1 MYVSTSYIYIFGES
15 RMPSEGFIKCCVIN
29 PGFLCAQLTI
39 MFSNTHIIVILTFL
53 LELSYEDPKQ
63 RGKTR
68 RQCRDQS
75 GGVWLEGQSYTRDCV
90 TYTCSKLGKKL
101 MTMVPSVIGE
111 IALNINLPLT
121 WVTKL

>member
-1 MYVSTSYIYIFGES
+1 
-15 RMPSEGFIKCCVIN
+15 MPSEGFIKCCVIN

-75 GGVWLEGQSYTRDCV
+75 GEVWLEGQSYTRDCV

-111 IALNINLPLT
+111 IVLNIDLPLT

>member
-1 MYVSTSYIYIFGES
+1 MYMYIYNSTYIYIFGES
-15 RMPSEGFIKCCVIN
+15 RMPSEGLIKCHVIN

-39 MFSNTHIIVILTFL
+39 MFSNSHIIIVIFTLF

-75 GGVWLEGQSYTRDCV
+75 GEVWLEGQSYTRDCV

-111 IALNINLPLT
+111 ID
-121 WVTKL
+121 

>member
-1 MYVSTSYIYIFGES
+1 MLCY
-15 RMPSEGFIKCCVIN
+15 VIN

-39 MFSNTHIIVILTFL
+39 MFSNSHIIIVIFTLF

-75 GGVWLEGQSYTRDCV
+75 GEVWLEGQSYTRDCV

-111 IALNINLPLT
+111 ID
-121 WVTKL
+121 